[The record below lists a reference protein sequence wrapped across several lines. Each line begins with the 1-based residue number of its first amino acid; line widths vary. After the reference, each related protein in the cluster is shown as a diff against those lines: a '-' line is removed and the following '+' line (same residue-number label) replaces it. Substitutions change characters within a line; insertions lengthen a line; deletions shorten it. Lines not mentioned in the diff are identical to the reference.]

1 MDKKEFLN
9 SPNIT
14 DLIKTIVNKL
24 CSEEVF
30 KSDSKLRLKKYESS
44 MKKINFILVDG
55 LGSKNIENLDN
66 ISKFHKCSSWISQF
80 RKRPNRKWVDWILPF

>member
-30 KSDSKLRLKKYESS
+30 KSDSKVCLRKYESS

-66 ISKFHKCSSWISQF
+66 ILTQNQTCLLYTSPSPRDATLSRMPSSA
-80 RKRPNRKWVDWILPF
+80 

>member
-30 KSDSKLRLKKYESS
+30 KSDSKLRLKN
-44 MKKINFILVDG
+44 MKA
-55 LGSKNIENLDN
+55 
-66 ISKFHKCSSWISQF
+66 Q
-80 RKRPNRKWVDWILPF
+80 